1 MAEQKDA
8 RGHDRPQR
16 KIVTYWITPFILSC
30 CCFVLILLFSC
41 TEYMKIAELRLYD
54 ARVRM
59 KKADK
64 THYAD
69 RRITLI
75 ALDEASDRE
84 IKEPIL
90 MWIPKFTK
98 VIGKLNEAGAQV
110 IGFDYLIKKSP
121 DDLIEYGLDAVF
133 ERKGTPLS
141 EQKKI
146 RASLASD
153 TPFNGEFGQA
163 IERTKSVLASTFDE
177 NEGTYLFPGED
188 ILLFAGENNLGTAMI
203 EHDIDGVVRQAT
215 SHWTVKGKSYISF
228 PFLIA
233 ARVMGKEKEL
243 REGSLFSSISFY
255 RGSNIL
261 INYCPPLT
269 WTGFETHSFTA
280 IYDMVAKN
288 DMAQLKRMFAG
299 KIVLV
304 GPTGKDSQ
312 DLKLTPFDYKPVIPG
327 VEIQG
332 YIINTIIHGDYLTH
346 ISPAIDSAI
355 LFALVIFYF
364 FAAFRLRLYL
374 GILTG
379 VLMGILYS
387 LAAINFFNAG
397 NLWMSLATPL
407 LSIPLVLLF
416 SSVYRYLVVEKEKQW
431 LVKELSRFVSEME
444 ERVFQLL
451 IELGAQFVGAEEG
464 SLLMLDG
471 DKKELVLA
479 ATHGEHTSK
488 DMKIGERI
496 PLGKGTIGLAAQTH
510 EVQLAAPTIKEGE
523 PGDAGEQGKEPCATL
538 AAPILK
544 DDTLIGVITA
554 ASFKKG
560 KRFAVAD
567 ALLYGRLAT
576 VFAIVIDQN
585 RRLSM
590 QNSRGDKDELLQPL
604 SENEKYQEKIIK
616 TVTEM
621 INSKPDK
628 LEKIA
633 KLVSSIREMI

>member
-1 MAEQKDA
+1 MAEQKGA
-8 RGHDRPQR
+8 QGHDRPRR
-16 KIVTYWITPFILSC
+16 KLVIYWITPFILSC
-30 CCFVLILLFSC
+30 CCFALLLLFSL
-41 TEYMKIAELRLYD
+41 TDYMKIAELRLYD
-54 ARVRM
+54 ARVRL
-59 KKADK
+59 KKTDK

-69 RRITLI
+69 KRITLI

-98 VIGKLNEAGAQV
+98 VVRNLKEAGAQV

-121 DDLIEYGLDAVF
+121 DDLIQFGLDAVF
-133 ERKGTPLS
+133 ESKGTPLQ

-146 RASLASD
+146 RASLAID
-153 TPFNGEFGQA
+153 KPFNCEFGQA
-163 IERTKSVLASTFDE
+163 IDETKSILASTFDE

-215 SHWTVKGKSYISF
+215 SHWTVKEKSYISF

-233 ARVMGKEKEL
+233 ARNMGKEKEL
-243 REGSLFSSISFY
+243 RDGSLLSSLQFY

-261 INYCPPLT
+261 INYCPPLAGR
-269 WTGFETHSFTA
+269 GFETHSFTT
-280 IYDMVAKN
+280 IYDIVTKN
-288 DMAQLKRMFAG
+288 DRERLKRMFEG
-299 KIVLV
+299 RIVLI

-312 DLKLTPFDYKPVIPG
+312 DLKLTPYAYKPVVPG

-332 YIINTIIHGDYLTH
+332 YIINTIIHGDFLKR
-346 ISPAIDSAI
+346 ISPAIDYAI
-355 LFALVIFYF
+355 LFILITVYF
-364 FAAFRLRLYL
+364 LAAFRLRLYL
-374 GILTG
+374 GIMIGILA
-379 VLMGILYS
+379 GILYS
-387 LAAINFFNAG
+387 LIAIHLFNAD
-397 NLWMSLATPL
+397 NLWISLAIPL
-407 LSIPLVLLF
+407 LAIPLVLLF
-416 SSVYRYLVVEKEKQW
+416 SYAYRYLVVEHEKQS
-431 LVKELSRFVSEME
+431 LIKELGRFVSEME

-479 ATHGEHTSK
+479 ATHGERTSK
-488 DMKIGERI
+488 EMKIGERI

-510 EVQLAAPTIKEGE
+510 EVQIASSTIKEGE
-523 PGDAGEQGKEPCATL
+523 QGGGVEQANVPSATL

-560 KRFAVAD
+560 KRFTVAE

-576 VFAIVIDQN
+576 VFALVIDQN
-585 RRLSM
+585 RRLSRQDSM
-590 QNSRGDKDELLQPL
+590 GKKDELQPL
-604 SENEKYQEKIIK
+604 SEKEKYQEKIIR
-616 TVTEM
+616 TVADLL
-621 INSKPDK
+621 NSRPDK

-633 KLVSSIREMI
+633 NLISSIREMI